1 MPVRTKN
8 EATSVGEYL
17 AALRP
22 KERAALENLRNTILA
37 AVPGAEERISY
48 KLPAVFLDGKAVVW
62 YGAAEKHCAFYPGAV
77 VEAFADELAGYATS
91 KGTIRFPP
99 DAPLP
104 AGLVRKLVKAA
115 IAKRAKPKA
124 TSGKRRSGSS

>member
-1 MPVRTKN
+1 MPGKSRN
-8 EATSVGEYL
+8 DATSVDEYL

-22 KERAALENLRNTILA
+22 KERAALENLRKTILA

-48 KLPAVFLDGKAVVW
+48 KLPAVFVDGKVVVW

-77 VEAFADELAGYATS
+77 VQAFADELAGYETS
-91 KGTIRFPP
+91 KGTVRFQPE
-99 DAPLP
+99 APLP
-104 AGLVRKLVKAA
+104 AALVRKLVKAA